1 MFTGIDHIGLFIAA
15 GIALNLTPGPDV
27 LYIVT
32 HALNSG
38 WRAGAAAALGITAGC
53 FVHVAA
59 AALGLSALMATSA
72 TAFLALK
79 WLGAAYLV
87 WVGWRMLDL
96 RWPDRRA
103 AAMPHATGTPPH
115 PATGTAPTENA
126 ILLSSIDLIDTPA
139 RPGNSLTNVFI
150 RGFGTNVLNP
160 KVALFFLA
168 FLPQFIVPGAPHP
181 TLSFLILGVIF
192 NINSLWVGLGY
203 AWIGGAASRRWRSLQ
218 RHLRTLERTAGALFI
233 GFGLKLALMDNPP
246 I

>member
-15 GIALNLTPGPDV
+15 GILLNLTPGPDV

-32 HALNSG
+32 HAARSG
-38 WRAGAAAALGITAGC
+38 WRAASIA
-53 FVHVAA
+53 
-59 AALGLSALMATSA
+59 
-72 TAFLALK
+72 
-79 WLGAAYLV
+79 
-87 WVGWRMLDL
+87 
-96 RWPDRRA
+96 
-103 AAMPHATGTPPH
+103 HATGTPPH
-115 PATGTAPTENA
+115 PSTGTAPTENA
-126 ILLSSIDLIDTPA
+126 ILLSSTTPIDTTA
-139 RPGNSLTNVFI
+139 RAGNSLKNVFI

-168 FLPQFIVPGAPHP
+168 FLPQFIAPGAPHP

-203 AWIGGAASRRWRSLQ
+203 AWIGSAASRRWVSLQ
-218 RHLRTLERTAGALFI
+218 SHLRTLERTAGAIFI